1 MRDKEGSFF
10 SYVFCCYAYY
20 SSLTYMKYLNAV
32 NLKYFDYF
40 TKTLVIRKL
49 DTNMQRLRQP
59 IINTAVNSQCSRFR
73 ELIMTTI
80 ISVKGKYK
88 NDIVEDTTF
97 LIIFINEKYLFIE
110 FKFLLFCDVVE
121 AVKPLIHIAVG
132 IPKILHW

>member
-20 SSLTYMKYLNAV
+20 SSLTCMKYLNAV

-40 TKTLVIRKL
+40 TKKLVIRKL
-49 DTNMQRLRQP
+49 DTNMQRLRQLV
-59 IINTAVNSQCSRFR
+59 INTAVNSQCSRFR

-110 FKFLLFCDVVE
+110 FKFLLFCDVV
-121 AVKPLIHIAVG
+121 
-132 IPKILHW
+132 

>member
-20 SSLTYMKYLNAV
+20 SSLTYMKYLNPV

>member
-40 TKTLVIRKL
+40 TKKLVIRKL

-88 NDIVEDTTF
+88 NDIVEDTAF
-97 LIIFINEKYLFIE
+97 LIIFINKKYLFIE

-132 IPKILHW
+132 IAKISHW